1 MLFRSERTEAWRDLQ
16 ARFGGT
22 SVDWTGLDDA
32 RDCEWQWILHLFAY
46 PFYFIEYG
54 FAQLGALQVWQQYR
68 QDPDAALSRYRR
80 ALALGGTRPLP
91 ELWAEAGLTFE
102 FSAETAAR
110 LVEMVRRELRGAPL

>member
-1 MLFRSERTEAWRDLQ
+1 MGDGFPD
-16 ARFGGT
+16 
-22 SVDWTGLDDA
+22 GLRA
-32 RDCEWQWILHLFAY
+32 AEF
-46 PFYFIEYG
+46 EVMG
-54 FAQLGALQVWQQYR
+54 VALQVWQQYR